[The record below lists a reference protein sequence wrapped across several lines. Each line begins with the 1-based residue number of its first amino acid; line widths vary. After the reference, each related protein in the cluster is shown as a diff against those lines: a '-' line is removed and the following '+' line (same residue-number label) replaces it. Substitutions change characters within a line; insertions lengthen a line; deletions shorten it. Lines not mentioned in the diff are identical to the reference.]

1 MLGQVLQGAR
11 LLPRDAQAPA
21 MAGGT
26 TAFLEAWMEHILE
39 HRIRFR
45 YRVRGTGGLP
55 VVPPAPGPC

>member
-11 LLPRDAQAPA
+11 LLPRDAQVPA
-21 MAGGT
+21 MARGT

-45 YRVRGTGGLP
+45 YRYGVPGGYRATGQ
-55 VVPPAPGPC
+55 GPC